1 MTLLQKLSLAA
12 TIGSTTFS
20 VASSIPSKTI
30 LPDNVIRCEPNAGC
44 VSKTLYG
51 RSYKVINTARF
62 TVMVAI
68 SHEGTY
74 TRADVSITNHTDA
87 PLAMTPD
94 DFRVEVLTPKPRVL
108 LYVPRANL
116 VLPPPPLPPAPAA
129 TTPAPQ
135 PHTPPVNAFV
145 SPSSSAV
152 ADTAANPVQATPEI
166 DSVGAVAK
174 EKASQEAA
182 EKAATEHDLS
192 ATSIPPNEATSGR
205 VYFERD
211 KHAHLINVVLP
222 IAGLVFE
229 FPYAMKK

>member
-12 TIGSTTFS
+12 TLSSATFS
-20 VASSIPSKTI
+20 VASNIPKTI

-44 VSKTLYG
+44 ISKTLYG

-68 SHEGTY
+68 SHEGNY
-74 TRADVSITNHTDA
+74 TRADVSITNKTDM

-94 DFRVEVLTPKPRVL
+94 DFRVEVLTPKPKVL
-108 LYVPRANL
+108 LYVPPANL
-116 VLPPPPLPPAPAA
+116 VLPPPPLPAAEATPTPTPGSAFVSQSSAPPAPAGA
-129 TTPAPQ
+129 TSTL
-135 PHTPPVNAFV
+135 
-145 SPSSSAV
+145 
-152 ADTAANPVQATPEI
+152 TAGEANPDAAE
-166 DSVGAVAK
+166 AR
-174 EKASQEAA
+174 EKEAA
-182 EKAATEHDLS
+182 EKAATEHNLS
-192 ATSIPPNEATSGR
+192 ATSIPPNEAASGR

-211 KHAHLINVVLP
+211 KHAHLVNVVLP

>member
-12 TIGSTTFS
+12 TISSATFTF
-20 VASSIPSKTI
+20 ASSIPSKTI

-68 SHEGTY
+68 SHEGMY
-74 TRADVSITNHTDA
+74 TRADVSIANHTDT
-87 PLAMTPD
+87 PLAMIPD

-108 LYVPRANL
+108 LYVPSANL
-116 VLPPPPLPPAPAA
+116 VLPPPPLPAA
-129 TTPAPQ
+129 TATPTPAP
-135 PHTPPVNAFV
+135 HPPTAGSAFISQ
-145 SPSSSAV
+145 SPSAIAETAPNPTQSTSEIKSVDAAV
-152 ADTAANPVQATPEI
+152 
-166 DSVGAVAK
+166 K
-174 EKASQEAA
+174 EKAVQEAA
-182 EKAATEHDLS
+182 EKAATEHNLS
-192 ATSIPPNEATSGR
+192 ATSIPPNEAASGR

-211 KHAHLINVVLP
+211 KHAHLVNVVLP